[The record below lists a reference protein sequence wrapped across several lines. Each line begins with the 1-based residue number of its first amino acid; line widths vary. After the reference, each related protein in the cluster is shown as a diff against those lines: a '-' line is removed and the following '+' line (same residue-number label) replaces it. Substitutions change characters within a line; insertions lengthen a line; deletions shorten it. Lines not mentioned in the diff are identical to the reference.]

1 MITSAGYTPAFPAVF
16 GTSASASSLLT
27 EAMDTARGG
36 KFTSVPASYPAA
48 AWYTYT
54 DTTCT
59 YTCMAV
65 EYIYWAIRSQH
76 TCRCKMQTKRC
87 TNIKVLKSL
96 IWSHKCSLWMSD
108 KSHTMNELS

>member
-1 MITSAGYTPAFPAVF
+1 MSTICQVLHVITSAGFTPAFPAVF

-65 EYIYWAIRSQH
+65 EYIYWAIRSAAQ
-76 TCRCKMQTKRC
+76 M
-87 TNIKVLKSL
+87 
-96 IWSHKCSLWMSD
+96 
-108 KSHTMNELS
+108 

>member
-36 KFTSVPASYPAA
+36 KFTSVPASYPAS
-48 AWYTYT
+48 AWYTYN
-54 DTTCT
+54 DSTCT

-65 EYIYWAIRSQH
+65 EYIYWAIRSASAQH
-76 TCRCKMQTKRC
+76 KCRCKMQTKRC
-87 TNIKVLKSL
+87 TDLKVLKSL
-96 IWSHKCSLWMSD
+96 IWSHKCNVD
-108 KSHTMNELS
+108 VR

>member
-48 AWYTYT
+48 AWYTYN

-65 EYIYWAIRSQH
+65 EYIYWAIRSAAQ
-76 TCRCKMQTKRC
+76 MQMQDANKEM
-87 TNIKVLKSL
+87 
-96 IWSHKCSLWMSD
+96 HKYQGSEVINLVAQVQFVD
-108 KSHTMNELS
+108 VR